1 MSPRKGLDLPA
12 IVEAAAEIADASGF
26 EEVTLASLAQKLG
39 VRSPSLYNHVN
50 GLPELRVRLAVHGL
64 KKLNEAISA
73 ALDGKT
79 GDEAMHAVA
88 AAYLSFARSH
98 PGLYALTLRA
108 PCAEHT
114 EYAEAASALV
124 DLLVRTLRYYN
135 LDEEQA
141 IHVVRGLRSYLHGF
155 AHIESQGGFG
165 LPHAVDESMEIVM
178 QIYLNGLR
186 QYKA

>member
-1 MSPRKGLDLPA
+1 MSPRKGLDLPT

-50 GLPELRVRLAVHGL
+50 GLPELRFRLAVHGL
-64 KKLNEAISA
+64 NKLTEAISK
-73 ALDGKT
+73 ALDDKT

-98 PGLYALTLRA
+98 PGLYALTLRS
-108 PCAEHT
+108 PGAEHT
-114 EYAEAASALV
+114 EYAEAARALV
-124 DLLVRTLRYYN
+124 DLLIQALRYYD
-135 LDEEQA
+135 LDDERA

-165 LPHAVDESMEIVM
+165 LPQAVDESMEIVM

-186 QYKA
+186 MDKA